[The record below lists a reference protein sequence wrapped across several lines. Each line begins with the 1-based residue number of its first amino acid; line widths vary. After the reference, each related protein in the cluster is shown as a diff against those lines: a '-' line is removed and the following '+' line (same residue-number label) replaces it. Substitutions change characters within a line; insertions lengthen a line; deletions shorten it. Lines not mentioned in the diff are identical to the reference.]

1 MEARK
6 QDVGMHTKPFKNSYL
21 WRRHESGVHGFGST
35 RWICTLDSTVM
46 TGAKCIFCSDIVY
59 NMDHFDQHNV
69 QICLAKD
76 TAERVFDR
84 KDLLK
89 QHVQYVHLTSA
100 NDYTKKGFEPPDVW
114 LETEDSFLPNPEGLW
129 CGFCQLSF
137 DTVARRMKH
146 VAQHFQDGV
155 DMVDWVR
162 RLDFANSA
170 MT

>member
-1 MEARK
+1 
-6 QDVGMHTKPFKNSYL
+6 
-21 WRRHESGVHGFGST
+21 
-35 RWICTLDSTVM
+35 M
-46 TGAKCIFCSDIVY
+46 TGAKCIFCSEIVY
-59 NMDHFDQHNV
+59 TMEHFDQHNV

-76 TAERVFDR
+76 KAERVFDR

-100 NDYTKKGFEPPDVW
+100 NDYTKRGFEPPDAW
-114 LETEDSFLPNPEGLW
+114 LETEDTFLPNPDSLW

-137 DTVARRMKH
+137 ETVAKRMEH

-155 DMVDWVR
+155 DMVDWIQ
-162 RLDFANSA
+162 RLDLANSA